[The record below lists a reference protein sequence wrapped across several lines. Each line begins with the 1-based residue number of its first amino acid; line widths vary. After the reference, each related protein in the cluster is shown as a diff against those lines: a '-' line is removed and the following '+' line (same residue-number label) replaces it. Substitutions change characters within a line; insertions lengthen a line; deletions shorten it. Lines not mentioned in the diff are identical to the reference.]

1 VPEAGE
7 LAAAVRGSRTFVG
20 LQGRSAPPLRYLAD
34 LVGDGYVACPVN
46 ASGETWGP
54 LFSASEEY
62 MLDRG
67 NGATMLTI
75 PFAHTLDALT
85 MVLGELGDVTATM
98 AVRRPLVRHV
108 ETGRLRG

>member
-1 VPEAGE
+1 
-7 LAAAVRGSRTFVG
+7 
-20 LQGRSAPPLRYLAD
+20 
-34 LVGDGYVACPVN
+34 
-46 ASGETWGP
+46 
-54 LFSASEEY
+54 